1 MAATSEKQ
9 NGSKAPPLPSPLR
22 NSKFLQSN
30 MRILISGG
38 AGFIGSHLVD
48 KLMENEKNEV
58 VVADNY
64 FTGSKENLKKWI
76 GHPRFELIRHDVT
89 EPLLLEVDRIYH
101 LACPASPIFYKY
113 NPVKTIKTNV
123 MGTMNML
130 GLAKRVGAR
139 ILLTSTSEVYGDPLI
154 HPQPESYWGNVNPIG
169 VRSCYDEG
177 KRVAETLM
185 FDYHR
190 QHGIEIRIARIFNT
204 YGPRMNIDDGRVVS
218 NFIAQAL
225 RGEALT
231 VQKPGTQTRS
241 FCYVSDMVDG
251 LIRLM
256 EGDDTG
262 PINIGNP
269 GEFTMVELAET
280 VKELINPSI
289 EIKMVENTPDDPR
302 QRKPDISKA
311 KEVLGWEPKVKLRE
325 GLPLMEED
333 FRLRLNVPKN

>member
-9 NGSKAPPLPSPLR
+9 NNSSKPPPTPSPLR
-22 NSKFLQSN
+22 SSKFCQPN

-48 KLMENEKNEV
+48 KLMENEKNE
-58 VVADNY
+58 
-64 FTGSKENLKKWI
+64 
-76 GHPRFELIRHDVT
+76 
-89 EPLLLEVDRIYH
+89 
-101 LACPASPIFYKY
+101 
-113 NPVKTIKTNV
+113 TIKTNV
-123 MGTMNML
+123 IGTLNML

-225 RGEALT
+225 RGEPLT